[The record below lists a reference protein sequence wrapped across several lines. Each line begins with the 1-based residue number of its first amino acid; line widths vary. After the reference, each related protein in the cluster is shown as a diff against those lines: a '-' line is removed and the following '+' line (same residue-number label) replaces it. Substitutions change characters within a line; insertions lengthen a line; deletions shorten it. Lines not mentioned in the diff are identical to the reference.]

1 MAAGGKSTDEKIARV
16 REAYESTLSWKLT
29 RPLRSLGQTAR
40 RLRGRETQVPWAD
53 VMIEEDLTADYSSW
67 LDTYFGAELERI
79 DAACANTPKEDA
91 WQLFRELDD
100 DLWAVLLTREYDLYP
115 NIRALLPGAP
125 EPGLQW
131 MWNGAVG
138 LELLG
143 QSKNFYARV
152 RDINSRH
159 GRVPLDQ
166 ARILDFGCGWG
177 RLTRFFARDAMPDRL
192 FGCDPTPEI
201 LEVCAETGVPGDLRK
216 TDFVPTELPFEDLD
230 LVFSFSVFTHISEP
244 AHRACLE
251 AIHAAL
257 APGGTAVI
265 TVRPPAY
272 LDHDVLMAPAREKLS
287 DDFANRELKEPRYIF
302 VPHPVED
309 GHPQYDEGDM
319 TYGDTV
325 ISQTY
330 IEENW
335 TDLFEI
341 VEVGFLTGDM
351 HQVPIALRK
360 RAA

>member
-1 MAAGGKSTDEKIARV
+1 MAEGKSTDEKIARV
-16 REAYESTLSWKLT
+16 REAYEATLSWRLT
-29 RPLRSLGQTAR
+29 KPLRSLGQTAR

-53 VMIEEDLTADYSSW
+53 AMIEEELHADYSSW

-79 DAACANTPKEDA
+79 DAACAEVPKDEA

-100 DLWAVLLTREYDLYP
+100 DLWAFLLTREYGLYP
-115 NIRALLPGAP
+115 NIREVLPGAP

-143 QSKNFYARV
+143 QSKSFYARV
-152 RDINSRH
+152 REMNARH

-177 RLTRFFARDAMPDRL
+177 RLTRFFARDAMPGRL

-201 LEVCAETGVPGDLRK
+201 LQVCAETGVPGDLRQ
-216 TDFVPTELPFEDLD
+216 TGFVPDSLPFENLD
-230 LVFSFSVFTHISEP
+230 LVFSFSVFTHINET

-251 AIHAAL
+251 AIHDAL
-257 APGGTAVI
+257 APGGVAVI

-272 LDHDVLMAPAREKLS
+272 LDHDPLMAPTRETLS
-287 DDFANRELKEPRYIF
+287 DSYATEEMKEPRYLF

-309 GHPQYDEGDM
+309 GHPQYDEGEM

-325 ISQTY
+325 ISLPY
-330 IEENW
+330 IERNW

-341 VEVGFLTGDM
+341 VEIGLLTGDM
-351 HQVPIALRK
+351 FQVPIALRK
-360 RAA
+360 RQT

>member
-1 MAAGGKSTDEKIARV
+1 MAEQGKSTDEKIDAV
-16 REAYESTLSWKLT
+16 REGYESTLSWRVT
-29 RPLRSLGQTAR
+29 RPLRSISDAAR
-40 RLRGRETQVPWAD
+40 RLRGRETEIPWAE
-53 VMIEEDLTADYSSW
+53 VMVEEKLEPDWTSW
-67 LDTYFGAELERI
+67 LDTFFGEELERI
-79 DAACANTPKEDA
+79 DAALAETPPEEA
-91 WQLFRELDD
+91 WQLFRGLGD

-115 NIRALLPGAP
+115 NIRALLPRAP

-131 MWNGAVG
+131 MWNGATG

-152 RDINSRH
+152 RELNERH
-159 GRVPLDQ
+159 GRAPLDG

-201 LEVCAETGVPGDLRK
+201 LEVCAETGVPGELRQ
-216 TDFVPTELPFEDLD
+216 TGFLPERLPFENLD
-230 LVFSFSVFTHISEP
+230 LAFSFSVFTHISEA
-244 AHRACLE
+244 AHEACLK

-257 APGGTAVI
+257 APGGLAVI

-272 LDHDVLMAPAREKLS
+272 LDHDPLMEAARAELS
-287 DDFANRELKEPRYIF
+287 DDFASREMKEPRFIF

-309 GHPQYDEGDM
+309 GHPQYDEGEM

-325 ISQTY
+325 ISLPY

-335 TDLFEI
+335 TGLFEI
-341 VEVGFLTGDM
+341 VETGFLTGDM
-351 HQVPIALRK
+351 YQVPIALKK
-360 RAA
+360 R

>member
-1 MAAGGKSTDEKIARV
+1 MATGGKSTEEKIARV

-29 RPLRSLGQTAR
+29 RPLRTLGQKVR
-40 RLRGRETQVPWAD
+40 SVRGRETAVPWSDAM
-53 VMIEEDLTADYSSW
+53 VEEELNDDWSSW
-67 LDTYFGAELERI
+67 LDAFFGEQLERI
-79 DAACANTPKEDA
+79 DAACATVTPDEA
-91 WQLFRELDD
+91 WSLFRDLDPN
-100 DLWAVLLTREYDLYP
+100 LWAVLLTREYSLYP

-143 QSKNFYARV
+143 QSKDFYRLV
-152 RDINSRH
+152 GELNERH
-159 GRVPLDQ
+159 GRASLQQ

-201 LEVCAETGVPGDLRK
+201 LDVCKETGVPGNLQQ
-216 TDFVPTELPFEDLD
+216 TDFVPDRLPFNDLD
-230 LVFSFSVFTHISEP
+230 LIFSFSVFTHISEP

-251 AIHAAL
+251 AIHESL
-257 APGGTAVI
+257 SPGGLAVI

-272 LDHDVLMAPAREKLS
+272 LDRDPLMAPARRQLS
-287 DDFANRELKEPRYIF
+287 DDFAFEELKEPRYLF
-302 VPHPVED
+302 VPHDVED
-309 GHPQYDEGDM
+309 GHPQYDEGEM

-325 ISQTY
+325 ISLPY
-330 IEENW
+330 IEKNW

-341 VEVGFLTGDM
+341 VEIGILTGDM
-351 HQVPIALRK
+351 HQIPVALRK
-360 RAA
+360 R